1 MTCWNNN
8 WTSVL
13 YSSRDDLVYSDPG
26 HRPEENSGWARKLV
40 SGKQKKNLKKVK
52 TTNFGRSSVNCDDP
66 FIIGRDRVRHTY
78 SYFSHLFSFF
88 FTITVFFIFILGLIS
103 STLITSGQLFLQKG
117 IFTRWKIAC
126 DDLYQLFWI
135 IGILENQQLH
145 KNAWHP
151 LIIVTDTRVVLCQA
165 ADIHCDKFWD
175 PFFLWCN
182 RDIVAVM
189 HFLMTWQYSKVCIIE
204 MRARWT
210 WNRFWCNIQN

>member
-78 SYFSHLFSFF
+78 AYFSHLFSFF
-88 FTITVFFIFILGLIS
+88 FTISVFFIQFNVMVLFLK
-103 STLITSGQLFLQKG
+103 SGQMFLQNG
-117 IFTRWKIAC
+117 IFTCSKIAC
-126 DDLYQLFWI
+126 DDLHQLFWI
-135 IGILENQQLH
+135 IGIRENQQLH
-145 KNAWHP
+145 KNAWQP
-151 LIIVTDTRVVLCQA
+151 LIIVTDMRVVLCQA

-175 PFFLWCN
+175 PFFS
-182 RDIVAVM
+182 VM
-189 HFLMTWQYSKVCIIE
+189 
-204 MRARWT
+204 
-210 WNRFWCNIQN
+210 